1 MRKILISAV
10 AGAALAVVPAM
21 AAKPATAPTHPNKPN
36 HPAHAKGMCKV
47 KHVVGFNAKGTLI
60 ASNLTQTAGADT
72 TSDTSDD
79 RYSGTVEVN
88 VTKANHKAP
97 TGDQTY
103 TLDNS
108 KVSFYNDANGQPVTT
123 PVLGDIVHVH
133 GKIGHA
139 PKKCP
144 GPTNVITAITR
155 VSFTQA
161 TPPAAPATTTDDTQT
176 S

>member
-10 AGAALAVVPAM
+10 AASAMAVVPAL
-21 AAKPATAPTHPNKPN
+21 AAKPTAPTHPNKPD
-36 HPAHAKGMCKV
+36 HPTKGQCKP
-47 KHVVGFNAKGTLI
+47 KHVVGFNAKGTFI
-60 ASNLTQTAGADT
+60 ASNLTQSQGVGTP
-72 TSDTSDD
+72 DTSDD
-79 RYSGTVEVN
+79 RYTGTVEVN

-103 TLDNS
+103 TLTDS
-108 KVSFYNDANGQPVTT
+108 KVSFYNDTNGQPVTT

-161 TPPAAPATTTDDTQT
+161 VQPTAPT

>member
-10 AGAALAVVPAM
+10 AGAALAVVPAI
-21 AAKPATAPTHPNKPN
+21 AAKPTSLPTHPQ
-36 HPAHAKGMCKV
+36 HPAKANGRCKAK
-47 KHVVGFNAKGTLI
+47 HDVGFNAKGTLI
-60 ASNLTQTAGADT
+60 ASSLTQSQGLDT
-72 TSDTSDD
+72 TDTSDD
-79 RYSGTVEVN
+79 RYTGTVEVD
-88 VTKANHKAP
+88 VTHANHKAP

-103 TLDNS
+103 TLADAR
-108 KVSFYNDANGQPVTT
+108 VSFYDDTNGQPVTT
-123 PVLGDIVHVH
+123 PAPGDIVHVH

-161 TPPAAPATTTDDTQT
+161 QPADSAPT

>member
-10 AGAALAVVPAM
+10 AGAAIAVVPAM
-21 AAKPATAPTHPNKPN
+21 AAKPTTAPTHPQ
-36 HPAHAKGMCKV
+36 HPAKAKGQCKP

-60 ASNLTQTAGADT
+60 ASTLTQTQGTAT
-72 TSDTSDD
+72 TTDTSDD

-103 TLDNS
+103 TLTDA
-108 KVSFYNDANGQPVTT
+108 KVSFYNDTNGQPVTT
-123 PVLGDIVHVH
+123 PVAGDIVHVH

-144 GPTNVITAITR
+144 GPTNVITSITR

-161 TPPAAPATTTDDTQT
+161 VQPTPTAPT

>member
-1 MRKILISAV
+1 MRKILITAA
-10 AGAALAVVPAM
+10 AGAALAITPAL
-21 AAKPATAPTHPNKPN
+21 AAKPAAKPDHPT
-36 HPAHAKGMCKV
+36 PAAKGRCKPH
-47 KHVVGFNAKGTLI
+47 HVVGFNAKGTLI
-60 ASNLTQTAGADT
+60 AVNLTQTQGQAT
-72 TSDTSDD
+72 TTDTSDD

-103 TLDNS
+103 TLTDA
-108 KVSFYNDANGQPVTT
+108 KVSFYDANNDGTADQPVA
-123 PVLGDIVHVH
+123 GDTVHVH

-144 GPTNVITAITR
+144 GPSNVITATTR
-155 VSFTQA
+155 VSFEQA
-161 TPPAAPATTTDDTQT
+161 AAPT

>member
-10 AGAALAVVPAM
+10 AAAAMAVVPAL
-21 AAKPATAPTHPNKPN
+21 AAKPATAPTHPNHPD
-36 HPAHAKGMCKV
+36 HPAKGVCKP

-60 ASNLTQTAGADT
+60 ASNLTQTQGTAT
-72 TSDTSDD
+72 TTDTSDD

-103 TLDNS
+103 TLTDG
-108 KVSFYNDANGQPVTT
+108 KVSFYNDTNGAPVTT
-123 PVLGDIVHVH
+123 PAAGDIVHVH

-155 VSFTQA
+155 VSFEQA
-161 TPPAAPATTTDDTQT
+161 PSAPVAPTAPT

>member
-10 AGAALAVVPAM
+10 AAAAMAVVPAL
-21 AAKPATAPTHPNKPN
+21 AAKPATAPTHPNHPD
-36 HPAHAKGMCKV
+36 HPAKGVCKP
-47 KHVVGFNAKGTLI
+47 KHVVGFNAKGTFI
-60 ASNLTQTAGADT
+60 ASNLTQTQGTAT
-72 TSDTSDD
+72 TTDTSDD

-103 TLDNS
+103 TLTDG
-108 KVSFYNDANGQPVTT
+108 KVSFYNDTNGAPVTT
-123 PVLGDIVHVH
+123 PAAGDIVHVH

-155 VSFTQA
+155 VSFEQA
-161 TPPAAPATTTDDTQT
+161 PTAPVAPTAPT

>member
-1 MRKILISAV
+1 MRKILLSAV
-10 AGAALAVVPAM
+10 AGAALAVVPAI
-21 AAKPATAPTHPNKPN
+21 AAKPATPPTHPE
-36 HPAHAKGMCKV
+36 HAKGRCKP

-60 ASNLTQTAGADT
+60 ASNLTQTQGQGT
-72 TSDTSDD
+72 PTDTSDD

-88 VTKANHKAP
+88 VTNANHKAP
-97 TGDQTY
+97 KGDQTY
-103 TLDNS
+103 TLTDG
-108 KVSFYNDANGQPVTT
+108 KVSFYSVNNVPVTT
-123 PVLGDIVHVH
+123 PAVGDIVHVH

-144 GPTNVITAITR
+144 GPTNVITAITS

-161 TPPAAPATTTDDTQT
+161 QAADDSAPT

>member
-1 MRKILISAV
+1 MRKILLSAV
-10 AGAALAVVPAM
+10 AGAALAVVPAI
-21 AAKPATAPTHPNKPN
+21 AAKPTTTPN
-36 HPAHAKGMCKV
+36 HPEHPAKAKGRCKP

-60 ASNLTQTAGADT
+60 ASNLTQTQGVAT
-72 TSDTSDD
+72 TTDTSDD

-88 VTKANHKAP
+88 VTHANHKAP

-103 TLDNS
+103 TLTDA
-108 KVSFYNDANGQPVTT
+108 KVSFYNDVNGVPVTT
-123 PVLGDIVHVH
+123 PAVGDIVHVH

-144 GPTNVITAITR
+144 GPSNVITAITS
-155 VSFTQA
+155 VSFEQ
-161 TPPAAPATTTDDTQT
+161 PPAPDNSAPT

>member
-10 AGAALAVVPAM
+10 AASAMAVVPAL
-21 AAKPATAPTHPNKPN
+21 AAKPATAPTPNKPD
-36 HPAHAKGMCKV
+36 HPAKGMCKP
-47 KHVVGFNAKGTLI
+47 KHVAGFNAKGTLI
-60 ASNLTQTAGADT
+60 AANLTQSAGQGT
-72 TSDTSDD
+72 TDTSDD
-79 RYSGTVEVN
+79 RYNGTVEVN
-88 VTKANHKAP
+88 VTKANHKAA

-103 TLDNS
+103 TLANS
-108 KVSFYNDANGQPVTT
+108 KVSFYNDTNGQPVTT
-123 PVLGDIVHVH
+123 PVLGDTVHVH

-161 TPPAAPATTTDDTQT
+161 VQPTTTAPT

>member
-10 AGAALAVVPAM
+10 AAAAMAVVPAL
-21 AAKPATAPTHPNKPN
+21 AAKPATTPTHPS
-36 HPAHAKGMCKV
+36 HPATGKGQCKA

-60 ASNLTQTAGADT
+60 ASNLTQDAGAT
-72 TSDTSDD
+72 T
-79 RYSGTVEVN
+79 YSGTVEVN
-88 VTKANHKAP
+88 VTKANHKAG

-103 TLDNS
+103 TLDHA
-108 KVSFYNDANGQPVTT
+108 KVSFYNDTNGQPVTT
-123 PVLGDIVHVH
+123 PAVGDIVHVH

-144 GPTNVITAITR
+144 GPSNVITAITR

-161 TPPAAPATTTDDTQT
+161 QPTTTAPT

>member
-10 AGAALAVVPAM
+10 AVVGMAVVPAL
-21 AAKPATAPTHPNKPN
+21 AAKPATAPTHPTKPD
-36 HPAHAKGMCKV
+36 HPAHAKGMCKP

-60 ASNLTQTAGADT
+60 ASNLTQTQGTAT
-72 TSDTSDD
+72 TTDTSDD

-103 TLDNS
+103 TLTDA
-108 KVSFYNDANGQPVTT
+108 KVSFYNDINGNPVTT
-123 PVLGDIVHVH
+123 PAAGDIVHVH

-155 VSFTQA
+155 VSFEQA
-161 TPPAAPATTTDDTQT
+161 PTAPVAPTAPTT
-176 S
+176 

>member
-21 AAKPATAPTHPNKPN
+21 AAKPATAPTHPNKPD
-36 HPAHAKGMCKV
+36 HPAHAKGQCKA

-60 ASNLTQTAGADT
+60 ASNLTQTAGQAT
-72 TSDTSDD
+72 TTDTSDD

-88 VTKANHKAP
+88 VTRTNHKAP
-97 TGDQTY
+97 KGDQTY
-103 TLDNS
+103 TLTNG
-108 KVSFYNDANGQPVTT
+108 KVSFYDVNGVPVTT
-123 PVLGDIVHVH
+123 PAVGDTVRLH

-144 GPTNVITAITR
+144 GPSAVVTISR
-155 VSFTQA
+155 VSFEQA
-161 TPPAAPATTTDDTQT
+161 TPPAAPTTPDDTQT

>member
-1 MRKILISAV
+1 MRKILITAA
-10 AGAALAVVPAM
+10 AGAALAITPAL
-21 AAKPATAPTHPNKPN
+21 AAKPAAKPDHPTHPAT
-36 HPAHAKGMCKV
+36 PAKCKINT
-47 KHVVGFNAKGTLI
+47 VGYNAKGTLI
-60 ASNLTQTAGADT
+60 AQTLTQTQGQAT
-72 TSDTSDD
+72 PTDTSDD

-103 TLDNS
+103 TLTDA
-108 KVSFYNDANGQPVTT
+108 KVSFYDANNDGTADQPVA
-123 PVLGDIVHVH
+123 GDTVHVH

-144 GPTNVITAITR
+144 GPSNVITATTR

-161 TPPAAPATTTDDTQT
+161 VAPTT
-176 S
+176 